1 MYNPSDKNLRLQSPL
16 MNGKHV
22 CKTLLKISKNQSCNM
37 GATSAAASVQST
49 ACGVVTEP
57 LINSASPPHA
67 WEAKCKMHSAKK
79 TILLCCL

>member
-1 MYNPSDKNLRLQSPL
+1 
-16 MNGKHV
+16 
-22 CKTLLKISKNQSCNM
+22 M
-37 GATSAAASVQST
+37 GATSVATSVQST

-79 TILLCCL
+79 NDLALLLVRGGTRKSWEPECTTQH